1 MHSGRQPG
9 CADSEQHGSSA
20 AADMRQHD
28 NEFVFVQGAGTMQYV
43 VESVRHLLYKT
54 AMFQSEYA
62 AESRA

>member
-1 MHSGRQPG
+1 
-9 CADSEQHGSSA
+9 
-20 AADMRQHD
+20 MRQHD